1 MPTPAKTKRRER
13 NEARRAALKAKL
25 AEIAIARARAG
36 DTRAASH
43 TSRLVERINSLPH
56 PTTPG
61 LPQPYVYTL
70 VTLWQHAAATC
81 AAFDRA
87 AFDPPPQETNP

>member
-13 NEARRAALKAKL
+13 NEVRRAALKAKL
-25 AEIAIARARAG
+25 AAIARARAG